1 MDFESILY
9 MATRTRSSTRTV
21 RKMTTETLAK
31 KDVLALLVMLYNFKF
46 LGLVPAKFEMITKPT
61 YHWRFTSTRLSR
73 SYNLILV
80 IFIMTWGIV
89 TTNAEIHGYYQT
101 TKSSFEVLIVLI
113 KSYMRCIAACFS
125 LLVFAFKANEFV
137 QLINKLMTI
146 KDMSQ
151 LINEK
156 TSVTFKKLL
165 WSCIKIHIAFS
176 VLWFIKRFPWNYFE
190 VIYVINS
197 IAYFLSINIINGIFV
212 QYMFFLLFFKLE
224 IRILNETLM
233 DMGQPRIAQLIRL
246 DVKQI
251 RRNKLMRLFKLYTA
265 LHTFSQDLSHFYA
278 LSLLIDVP
286 EILLALI
293 LHIYRLL
300 YQHVENQWY
309 GDLNYP
315 LHIYRSLLFGLLL
328 ISIPLSLTI
337 VVTGCV
343 NETEK
348 TGRII
353 SSMLMDPQNAFM
365 SNELNK
371 FSITLTFQKIDF
383 TVYGFFSLK
392 EKLMISIGNVLT
404 TYVMIIVQWRKQTKE

>member
-1 MDFESILY
+1 
-9 MATRTRSSTRTV
+9 
-21 RKMTTETLAK
+21 MTTETLAK

-73 SYNLILV
+73 AYNLILV
-80 IFIMTWGIV
+80 VFIMTWGVV
-89 TTNAEIHGYYQT
+89 TTNAEIHSYYQT
-101 TKSSFEVLIVLI
+101 TKSSFEVLIMQV
-113 KSYMRCIAACFS
+113 KSYMRCTAACFS

-151 LINEK
+151 LINKK

-165 WSCIKIHIAFS
+165 WSCIKIHIAFN
-176 VLWFIKRFPWNYFE
+176 VLWFIKRCPWNYSE

-197 IAYFLSINIINGIFV
+197 IAYFLAINIINGIFV
-212 QYMFFLLFFKLE
+212 QYMFFLLFFKRE

-278 LSLLIDVP
+278 LSILIDIP
-286 EILLALI
+286 EILVALI

-309 GDLNYP
+309 SDLNYP
-315 LHIYRSLLFGLLL
+315 LHIYRSLLLGLLL

-365 SNELNK
+365 SDELNK